1 MGPLFSVQLCV
12 MFLCK
17 KLIDVLVIIFLLQD
31 IEAKCVTDKSSVE
44 LIHKLYEIVA
54 LTEVE
59 ALVVLL
65 YTQDLQ
71 EKLENR
77 K

>member
-1 MGPLFSVQLCV
+1 MGPLFSVQLSV

-17 KLIDVLVIIFLLQD
+17 KLIDVLVFIFLLQD
-31 IEAKCVTDKSSVE
+31 TEAKCVTDKSSVE